1 MSSVMAYSAVMNT
14 MVDRRKRYLKS
25 LIMEMN
31 RSLENAPPGNLSDI
45 S

>member
-25 LIMEMN
+25 LIIEMN
-31 RSLENAPPGNLSDI
+31 SEMKIKGIYLLRV
-45 S
+45 